1 MNKMIARAGASLALC
16 LFVIPAFA
24 GQKTPTTKKAPAAP
38 TCPVCKM
45 ALSAKK
51 TAADPVAVQLK
62 KGDKVMYCCS
72 KCKMPASV
80 LVKSKP
86 KSATKM

>member
-1 MNKMIARAGASLALC
+1 VNKMIARAGATLALC

-24 GQKTPTTKKAPAAP
+24 GQTPPAKKAGP
-38 TCPVCKM
+38 TCPACKM

-51 TAADPVAVQLK
+51 TATDTVAVQLK

-72 KCKMPASV
+72 KCKMDPKIV
-80 LVKSKP
+80 VKTKT
-86 KSATKM
+86 KSDTKM

>member
-1 MNKMIARAGASLALC
+1 MNKMIARAGATLGLF
-16 LFVIPAFA
+16 LFVVPAFA
-24 GQKTPTTKKAPAAP
+24 GQTDKKAPAVVK
-38 TCPVCKM
+38 CPVCKM

-51 TAADPVAVQLK
+51 TKDNTVAVQLK

-80 LVKSKP
+80 IVKP
-86 KSATKM
+86 KAKSDTKM